1 MIKIGACDDEA
12 RELKQIETLI
22 GKWAQTHH
30 MPVDIRCFDNG
41 EALLAAIKGGEAF
54 DILFLDIYM
63 GEKDGIAVARE
74 IRKIDTGCAIVFA
87 TNSRERAIDGFAVH
101 ALHYLLKPIDDQ
113 SLADALDRAMQTQA
127 KPRDKLIQIV
137 SRQKQ
142 YCVEIGDIRFAE
154 SSARV
159 VTVHTRESGN
169 ICYYDKLDNF
179 ELLCDDERFVRC
191 HKSFLVNLDYVQ
203 AIVATVITLDSGEEI
218 PISKNTHEIKA
229 RFASYVAQRI

>member
-12 RELKQIETLI
+12 RELKTIVTLI
-22 GKWAQTHH
+22 EKWGHAHH
-30 MPVDIRCFDNG
+30 IPVDIRRFDNG
-41 EALLAAIKGGEAF
+41 EKLLAAIEGGEAF

-63 GEKDGIAVARE
+63 GEKDGIAVAQE
-74 IRKIDTGCAIVFA
+74 IRKIDTACAIVFA
-87 TNSRERAIDGFAVH
+87 TNSRDRAIEVFAVH
-101 ALHYLLKPIDDQ
+101 ALHYLLKPIDSQ
-113 SLADALDRAMQTQA
+113 SLEDALDRAMQTRV
-127 KPRDKLIQIV
+127 KSRDRLIQIG

-142 YCVEIGDIRFAE
+142 YCVEVGDIRFAE

-159 VTVHTRESGN
+159 VTVHTRESGD

-179 ELLCDDERFVRC
+179 ALLCDDERFVRS

-218 PISKNTHEIKA
+218 PISKNAHEIKA
-229 RFASYVAQRI
+229 RFASYVARRI